1 METKSRY
8 TPSETVW
15 ATARRARAINAVPPP
30 FASMLPSPD
39 SVRRVR
45 GLWSRRSGAFALL
58 PAAVAVALLGCAHTS
73 VLDRIPDVATPP
85 AEFDRGIDGG
95 TVVEAPG
102 ACGAL
107 GDQTLRELQD
117 RLAGQSFDLQAAWS
131 RVETADARARE
142 SGAYLMPRLD
152 ASLTGNDL
160 TFPSTGIVNQFLL
173 AGAAWDSSLAAS
185 FEIDLWGRLRNREV
199 AALLDAEA
207 SVQDLRSLAISLSSV
222 LAEAWFGVV
231 AERELIALLESQQQT
246 SERFLELTQLRFGQG
261 LGPAQDI
268 GRQREQLLSL
278 QGQIE
283 LARGRLESLEFQ
295 LATLLGSAER
305 LTPDE
310 APGLGPLLEAV
321 QQPELGLPA
330 ALLERRPDLQA
341 ARRRVEAADRR
352 AAAAVKEWLPSLSL
366 TALVTGRALDVVDVL
381 DDLVRQIGG
390 SGSQALYGAGG
401 RRARIDQAYAAAEES
416 LYAYAQSVVAAV
428 GEVQTA
434 LAMGRSTR
442 ELVANLQERLSE
454 ARRVLMLTSE
464 SYREGATDYLN
475 VLTALLSQQGLEQAL
490 IDARRQQLGSRLQ
503 LCRALGFAPGTSVE
517 RLAAQLAAGPQSMD
531 TQGAF

>member
-1 METKSRY
+1 METRNMHR
-8 TPSETVW
+8 PSATV
-15 ATARRARAINAVPPP
+15 
-30 FASMLPSPD
+30 
-39 SVRRVR
+39 
-45 GLWSRRSGAFALL
+45 RSTVAFALL
-58 PAAVAVALLGCAHTS
+58 AAAAAVALLGCAHTS
-73 VLDRIPDVATPP
+73 VLDRVSEVAEPP
-85 AEFDRGIDGG
+85 AEFDRGVDLE
-95 TVVEAPG
+95 TVAEAPD

-107 GDQTLRELQD
+107 GDETLRELQD
-117 RLAGQSFDLQAAWS
+117 ELAGQSFDLRAAWS
-131 RVETADARARE
+131 RVEAADARARE

-160 TFPSTGIVNQFLL
+160 TFPGSGLVNQFLL

-222 LAEAWFGVV
+222 LAEVWFGIV
-231 AERELIALLESQQQT
+231 AERELISLLESQQQT
-246 SERFLELTQLRFGQG
+246 SERFLELTLLRFGQG

-278 QGQIE
+278 QGQIG

-305 LTPDE
+305 LTPDD
-310 APGLGPLLEAV
+310 APGLGPLLDAA

-366 TALVTGRALDVVDVL
+366 TALVTGRALEVADVL
-381 DDLVRQIGG
+381 SDLVRQIGG
-390 SGSQALYGAGG
+390 TASQALYGAGG

-416 LYAYAQSVVAAV
+416 LYAYAQSLVTAV

-434 LAMGRSTR
+434 LTVGRSR
-442 ELVANLQERLSE
+442 RDLVVNLEERLNE
-454 ARRVLMLTSE
+454 ARRVLLLTSE

-490 IDARRQQLGSRLQ
+490 IDARRQQLASRLQ

-517 RLAAQLAAGPQSMD
+517 RLAAGLAAVPETTAAG
-531 TQGAF
+531 GAS

>member
-1 METKSRY
+1 MRCLSD
-8 TPSETVW
+8 S
-15 ATARRARAINAVPPP
+15 AARAQG
-30 FASMLPSPD
+30 PS
-39 SVRRVR
+39 SWFHGTCLGAC
-45 GLWSRRSGAFALL
+45 GL
-58 PAAVAVALLGCAHTS
+58 AAVVLGCTHTS
-73 VLDRIPDVATPP
+73 VLERIPEVAEPP
-85 AEFDRGIDGG
+85 AAFDRGLDLATGA
-95 TVVEAPG
+95 VAPG

-107 GDQTLRELQD
+107 GDQTLRDLQD

-131 RVETADARARE
+131 RVEAAEARARE

-152 ASLTGNDL
+152 ASLTGNEL
-160 TFPSTGIVNQFLL
+160 TFPSSGIVNQFLL
-173 AGAAWDSSLAAS
+173 QGAAWDSSLAAS

-207 SVQDLRSLAISLSSV
+207 SIQDLRSLAISLSSV
-222 LAEAWFGVV
+222 LAEVWFGIV
-231 AERELIALLESQQQT
+231 AERELIALLESQQRT

-278 QGQIE
+278 QGQID

-295 LATLLGSAER
+295 LAVLLGSAER
-305 LTPDE
+305 QTP
-310 APGLGPLLEAV
+310 AASAGLGPLLRAADR
-321 QQPELGLPA
+321 PGLGVPA
-330 ALLERRPDLQA
+330 ELLERRPDLLA

-366 TALVTGRALDVVDVL
+366 NALVTGRALEIADVL
-381 DDLVRQIGG
+381 SDLVRQIGG
-390 SGSQALYGAGG
+390 TGAQSVYASGS
-401 RRARIDQAYAAAEES
+401 RRARIDRAYAAAEES
-416 LYAYAQSVVAAV
+416 LYAYAQSLVNAV

-434 LAMGRSTR
+434 LAVGRSSR
-442 ELVANLQERLSE
+442 ELVANLEERLGE
-454 ARRVLMLTSE
+454 ARRVLLLTSE

-490 IDARRQQLGSRLQ
+490 VDARRQQLASRLR

-517 RLAAQLAAGPQSMD
+517 RLAAGLAAAPETTVAG
-531 TQGAF
+531 GAS

>member
-1 METKSRY
+1 M
-8 TPSETVW
+8 
-15 ATARRARAINAVPPP
+15 
-30 FASMLPSPD
+30 
-39 SVRRVR
+39 
-45 GLWSRRSGAFALL
+45 
-58 PAAVAVALLGCAHTS
+58 AVAATLGCAHTS
-73 VLDRIPDVATPP
+73 VLERIPEVAEPP
-85 AEFDRGIDGG
+85 AEFDRGAETDPAPA
-95 TVVEAPG
+95 APG
-102 ACGAL
+102 ACRAL
-107 GDQTLRELQD
+107 GDQTLRDLQD

-131 RVETADARARE
+131 RVESADARARE

-152 ASLTGNDL
+152 ATVTGNQL
-160 TFPSTGIVNQFLL
+160 TFPSSGLVNQFLL
-173 AGAAWDSSLAAS
+173 QGAAWDSSLAAS

-207 SVQDLRSLAISLSSV
+207 SVHDLRSLAISLSSV
-222 LAEAWFGVV
+222 LAEVWFGVV

-268 GRQREQLLSL
+268 GRQREQVLSL

-295 LATLLGSAER
+295 LAVLLGSAER
-305 LTPDE
+305 QTPEDS
-310 APGLGPLLEAV
+310 PGLGPLLEAADR
-321 QQPELGLPA
+321 PDLGVPA
-330 ALLERRPDLQA
+330 ELLERRPDLLA

-352 AAAAVKEWLPSLSL
+352 AAAAVKEWLPGLSL
-366 TALVTGRALDVVDVL
+366 NALLTGRALTLVDVL

-390 SGSQALYGAGG
+390 SASQALYGGGG

-416 LYAYAQSVVAAV
+416 LYGYAQSLVVAV

-434 LAMGRSTR
+434 LALGRSSR
-442 ELVANLQERLSE
+442 ELVGNLQQRLGE
-454 ARRVLMLTSE
+454 ARRVLELTSE

-475 VLTALLSQQGLEQAL
+475 VLTALLSHQGLEQAL

-517 RLAAQLAAGPQSMD
+517 RLAAQLAADPQTTASG
-531 TQGAF
+531 GAL

>member
-1 METKSRY
+1 MRC
-8 TPSETVW
+8 PLD
-15 ATARRARAINAVPPP
+15 TAARAQGPSSWAYRTCLAVGV
-30 FASMLPSPD
+30 L
-39 SVRRVR
+39 
-45 GLWSRRSGAFALL
+45 
-58 PAAVAVALLGCAHTS
+58 AAVVLGCAHTS
-73 VLDRIPDVATPP
+73 VLERIPEVAEPP
-85 AEFDRGIDGG
+85 AEFDRGVDLE
-95 TVVEAPG
+95 TVAEAPG

-107 GDQTLRELQD
+107 GDQTLRDLQD

-131 RVETADARARE
+131 RVEAADARARE
-142 SGAYLMPRLD
+142 SGAYLMPRVD
-152 ASLTGNDL
+152 ATLTGNEL
-160 TFPSTGIVNQFLL
+160 TFPSSGIVNQFLL
-173 AGAAWDSSLAAS
+173 QGAAFDASLAAG

-207 SVQDLRSLAISLSSV
+207 SVQDLRSLAITMSSV
-222 LAEAWFGVV
+222 LAEVWFGIV

-268 GRQREQLLSL
+268 GRQREQLLGL
-278 QGQIE
+278 QGRID

-295 LATLLGSAER
+295 LAVLLGSGERQTPAES
-305 LTPDE
+305 
-310 APGLGPLLEAV
+310 PGLGPLLETAA
-321 QQPELGLPA
+321 QPGLGVPA
-330 ALLERRPDLQA
+330 ELLERRPDLLA

-366 TALVTGRALDVVDVL
+366 NALLTGRALEIVDVL

-390 SGSQALYGAGG
+390 AASQALYGGGG

-416 LYAYAQSVVAAV
+416 LYLYAQSLVNAV

-434 LAMGRSTR
+434 LSVGRSNR
-442 ELVANLQERLSE
+442 ELVANLQARLRE
-454 ARRVLMLTSE
+454 ARRVLLLTSE

-490 IDARRQQLGSRLQ
+490 IDARRQQLASRLQ

-517 RLAAQLAAGPQSMD
+517 RLAAQLAAGPQ
-531 TQGAF
+531 TIGTGGTF

>member
-1 METKSRY
+1 M
-8 TPSETVW
+8 
-15 ATARRARAINAVPPP
+15 
-30 FASMLPSPD
+30 
-39 SVRRVR
+39 
-45 GLWSRRSGAFALL
+45 
-58 PAAVAVALLGCAHTS
+58 GCAHTS
-73 VLDRIPDVATPP
+73 VLERIPEVAEPP
-85 AEFDRGIDGG
+85 PEFDLGFDRTPAGA
-95 TVVEAPG
+95 APG
-102 ACGAL
+102 ACSAL
-107 GDQTLRELQD
+107 GDQTLWNLQD
-117 RLAGQSFDLQAAWS
+117 RLAGQSFDLQVAWS
-131 RVETADARARE
+131 RVEAADARARE

-160 TFPSTGIVNQFLL
+160 TFPGSGIVNQFLL
-173 AGAAWDSSLAAS
+173 AGAAWDSTLASS
-185 FEIDLWGRLRNREV
+185 FEIDLWGRLRNREL

-207 SVQDLRSLAISLSSV
+207 SVHDLRSLAISLSSG
-222 LAEAWFGVV
+222 LAEVWFGVV
-231 AERELIALLESQQQT
+231 AERELIALLESQQRT

-295 LATLLGSAER
+295 LATLLGSTER
-305 LTPDE
+305 LTPDD
-310 APGLGPLLEAV
+310 APGLGPLLDAAE
-321 QQPELGLPA
+321 QPDLGVPA

-366 TALVTGRALDVVDVL
+366 TALVTGRALEVADVL

-390 SGSQALYGAGG
+390 TASQALYGAGG

-416 LYAYAQSVVAAV
+416 LYAYAQSLVTAV

-434 LAMGRSTR
+434 LAVGRSR
-442 ELVANLQERLSE
+442 RDLVANLEERLNE
-454 ARRVLMLTSE
+454 ARRVLLLTSE

-490 IDARRQQLGSRLQ
+490 IDARRQQLASRLQ
-503 LCRALGFAPGTSVE
+503 LCRALGFAPGTSLE
-517 RLAAQLAAGPQSMD
+517 RLAAGLAAVSETTAAG
-531 TQGAF
+531 GAS

>member
-1 METKSRY
+1 
-8 TPSETVW
+8 
-15 ATARRARAINAVPPP
+15 
-30 FASMLPSPD
+30 
-39 SVRRVR
+39 
-45 GLWSRRSGAFALL
+45 
-58 PAAVAVALLGCAHTS
+58 
-73 VLDRIPDVATPP
+73 
-85 AEFDRGIDGG
+85 
-95 TVVEAPG
+95 
-102 ACGAL
+102 
-107 GDQTLRELQD
+107 
-117 RLAGQSFDLQAAWS
+117 
-131 RVETADARARE
+131 
-142 SGAYLMPRLD
+142 
-152 ASLTGNDL
+152 
-160 TFPSTGIVNQFLL
+160 
-173 AGAAWDSSLAAS
+173 
-185 FEIDLWGRLRNREV
+185 
-199 AALLDAEA
+199 
-207 SVQDLRSLAISLSSV
+207 V

-310 APGLGPLLEAV
+310 APGLGPLLEAA

-416 LYAYAQSVVAAV
+416 LYAYAQSVVGAV

>member
-1 METKSRY
+1 ME
-8 TPSETVW
+8 
-15 ATARRARAINAVPPP
+15 VP
-30 FASMLPSPD
+30 
-39 SVRRVR
+39 
-45 GLWSRRSGAFALL
+45 
-58 PAAVAVALLGCAHTS
+58 
-73 VLDRIPDVATPP
+73 
-85 AEFDRGIDGG
+85 
-95 TVVEAPG
+95 EAPG

-131 RVETADARARE
+131 RVAAADARARE

-152 ASLTGNDL
+152 ATLAGNDL
-160 TFPSTGIVNQFLL
+160 TFPSSGIVNPFLFQ
-173 AGAAWDSSLAAS
+173 GAAYDASLAAS
-185 FEIDLWGRLRNREV
+185 FEIDLWGRLRNREL
-199 AALLDAEA
+199 AALLETEA
-207 SVQDLRSLAISLSSV
+207 SVHDLRSLAITLSSV
-222 LAEAWFGVV
+222 LAEVWFGIV
-231 AERELIALLESQQQT
+231 AEQELIALLGSQQRT

-278 QGQIE
+278 QGQID

-295 LATLLGSAER
+295 LAALLGSAER
-305 LTPDE
+305 QTPGRS
-310 APGLGPLLEAV
+310 PGLGPLLAGADR
-321 QQPELGLPA
+321 PGLGEPA
-330 ALLERRPDLQA
+330 QLLERRPDLVA

-366 TALVTGRALDVVDVL
+366 NALVSGRALEIFDVL
-381 DDLVRQIGG
+381 NDLVRQIGG
-390 SGSQALYGAGG
+390 SAAQSVYASGG

-416 LYAYAQSVVAAV
+416 LYSYAQSLVNAV

-434 LAMGRSTR
+434 LAVGRSSR
-442 ELVANLQERLSE
+442 ELVANLQERLRE
-454 ARRVLMLTSE
+454 ARRVLLLTSE

-490 IDARRQQLGSRLQ
+490 IDARRQQLASRLQ

-517 RLAAQLAAGPQSMD
+517 RLAARMAADPRAAGAGD
-531 TQGAF
+531 AL

>member
-1 METKSRY
+1 MHR
-8 TPSETVW
+8 PSGTVLSTV
-15 ATARRARAINAVPPP
+15 AFVP
-30 FASMLPSPD
+30 L
-39 SVRRVR
+39 
-45 GLWSRRSGAFALL
+45 
-58 PAAVAVALLGCAHTS
+58 AAAAGVVLLGCAHTS
-73 VLDRIPDVATPP
+73 VLDRIPEVAEPP
-85 AEFDRGIDGG
+85 AEFDRGVDLE
-95 TVVEAPG
+95 TVAEAPD

-107 GDQTLRELQD
+107 GDETLRELQD
-117 RLAGQSFDLQAAWS
+117 ELAGQSFDLQAAWS
-131 RVETADARARE
+131 RVEAADARARE

-160 TFPSTGIVNQFLL
+160 TFPGSGLVNQFLL

-222 LAEAWFGVV
+222 LAEVWFGIV
-231 AERELIALLESQQQT
+231 AERELISLLESQQQT
-246 SERFLELTQLRFGQG
+246 SERFLELTLLRFGQG

-278 QGQIE
+278 QGQIG

-305 LTPDE
+305 LTPDD
-310 APGLGPLLEAV
+310 APGLGPLLDAA

-366 TALVTGRALDVVDVL
+366 TALITGRALEVADVL

-390 SGSQALYGAGG
+390 TASQALYGAGG

-416 LYAYAQSVVAAV
+416 LYAYAQSLVTAV

-434 LAMGRSTR
+434 LAVGRSR
-442 ELVANLQERLSE
+442 RDLVVNLEERLNE
-454 ARRVLMLTSE
+454 ARRVLLLTSE

-490 IDARRQQLGSRLQ
+490 IDARRQQLASRLQ
-503 LCRALGFAPGTSVE
+503 LCRALGFAPGTSLE
-517 RLAAQLAAGPQSMD
+517 RLAAGLAAVPETTAAG
-531 TQGAF
+531 GAS

>member
-1 METKSRY
+1 M
-8 TPSETVW
+8 PS
-15 ATARRARAINAVPPP
+15 
-30 FASMLPSPD
+30 SCD

-45 GLWSRRSGAFALL
+45 DLRSWRAQACSLL
-58 PAAVAVALLGCAHTS
+58 SAVAAVALLACAHTS
-73 VLDRIPDVATPP
+73 VLERIPEVAAPP
-85 AEFDRGIDGG
+85 VGFDRGIDPEV
-95 TVVEAPG
+95 VVEAPG

-117 RLAGQSFDLQAAWS
+117 QLAGQSFDLQAAWS
-131 RVETADARARE
+131 RVEAAGARARE

-246 SERFLELTQLRFGQG
+246 SEKFLELTQLRFGQG

-310 APGLGPLLEAV
+310 ASGLGPLLEAA

-416 LYAYAQSVVAAV
+416 LYAYAQSVVGAV

-434 LAMGRSTR
+434 LATGRSTR

-531 TQGAF
+531 SQGAF

>member
-1 METKSRY
+1 MRCPFYKAAPAQG
-8 TPSETVW
+8 PSSWFQWTCL
-15 ATARRARAINAVPPP
+15 AACGLAAIA
-30 FASMLPSPD
+30 
-39 SVRRVR
+39 
-45 GLWSRRSGAFALL
+45 W
-58 PAAVAVALLGCAHTS
+58 GCTHTS
-73 VLDRIPDVATPP
+73 VLERIPEVAEPP
-85 AEFDRGIDGG
+85 SEFDRGSDVALG
-95 TVVEAPG
+95 VAAPG
-102 ACGAL
+102 ACSAL
-107 GDQTLRELQD
+107 GDQTLRSLQD
-117 RLAGQSFDLQAAWS
+117 RLSGQSFDLQAAWR
-131 RVETADARARE
+131 RVEAAEARARE

-160 TFPSTGIVNQFLL
+160 TFPGSGIVNQFLL

-185 FEIDLWGRLRNREV
+185 FEIDLWGRLRNREL

-207 SVQDLRSLAISLSSV
+207 SVHDLRSLAISLSSG
-222 LAEAWFGVV
+222 LAEVWFGVV
-231 AERELIALLESQQQT
+231 AERELIALLESQQRT

-278 QGQIE
+278 RGQIE

-305 LTPDE
+305 QTPDD
-310 APGLGPLLEAV
+310 ASGLGSLLETA
-321 QQPELGLPA
+321 QQPELGVPA

-341 ARRRVEAADRR
+341 ARWRVEAADRR

-366 TALVTGRALDVVDVL
+366 SALVTGRALDVAQVL

-390 SGSQALYGAGG
+390 NGAQSVYAAGG

-416 LYAYAQSVVAAV
+416 LYFYAQSLVNAV

-434 LAMGRSTR
+434 LAVGRSSR
-442 ELVANLQERLSE
+442 ELVANLEERLGE
-454 ARRVLMLTSE
+454 ARRVLLLTSE

-490 IDARRQQLGSRLQ
+490 VDARRRQLASRLQ

-517 RLAAQLAAGPQSMD
+517 RLAAGLAAAPE
-531 TQGAF
+531 TRVAEGAS

>member
-1 METKSRY
+1 MS
-8 TPSETVW
+8 PSSWV
-15 ATARRARAINAVPPP
+15 RA
-30 FASMLPSPD
+30 SCLT
-39 SVRRVR
+39 
-45 GLWSRRSGAFALL
+45 
-58 PAAVAVALLGCAHTS
+58 AVAVAATALGCTHTS
-73 VLDRIPDVATPP
+73 VLERIPQVAEPP
-85 AEFDRGIDGG
+85 AEFDRGSDMAPGMA
-95 TVVEAPG
+95 APG
-102 ACGAL
+102 ACSAL
-107 GDQTLRELQD
+107 GDRTLRGLQD
-117 RLAGQSFDLQAAWS
+117 RLAGQSFDLQVAWR
-131 RVETADARARE
+131 RVEAADARARE

-160 TFPSTGIVNQFLL
+160 AFPSSGIVNQFLL

-185 FEIDLWGRLRNREV
+185 FEIDLWGRLRNREL

-207 SVQDLRSLAISLSSV
+207 SAHDLRSLAISLSSG
-222 LAEAWFGVV
+222 LAEVWFGVV
-231 AERELIALLESQQQT
+231 AERELIALLESQQRT

-305 LTPDE
+305 LTPAE
-310 APGLGPLLEAV
+310 APGLGPLLEAA
-321 QQPELGLPA
+321 QQPDLGVPA
-330 ALLERRPDLQA
+330 ALLDRRPDLQA
-341 ARRRVEAADRR
+341 ARWRVEAADRR

-366 TALVTGRALDVVDVL
+366 TALVTGRALDVADVL

-390 SGSQALYGAGG
+390 TASQAVYGGGG

-416 LYAYAQSVVAAV
+416 LYSYAQSLVAAV

-434 LAMGRSTR
+434 LAVGRSSR
-442 ELVANLQERLSE
+442 QLVANLEERLDE
-454 ARRVLMLTSE
+454 ARRVLLLTSE

-490 IDARRQQLGSRLQ
+490 IDARRQQLASRLQ

-517 RLAAQLAAGPQSMD
+517 RLAAGLAASPETTAAG
-531 TQGAF
+531 GAS

>member
-1 METKSRY
+1 MRC
-8 TPSETVW
+8 PLD
-15 ATARRARAINAVPPP
+15 TAARAQGPSSRAYGTFVAVGV
-30 FASMLPSPD
+30 L
-39 SVRRVR
+39 
-45 GLWSRRSGAFALL
+45 
-58 PAAVAVALLGCAHTS
+58 AAVVLGCAHTS
-73 VLDRIPDVATPP
+73 VLDRIPEVAETP
-85 AEFDRGIDGG
+85 AEFDRGIDQMSAA
-95 TVVEAPG
+95 EAPG
-102 ACGAL
+102 ACGVL
-107 GDQTLRELQD
+107 GDETLRDLQD

-131 RVETADARARE
+131 RVEAADARARE

-152 ASLTGNDL
+152 ATLAGNDL
-160 TFPSTGIVNQFLL
+160 TFPSSGIVNQFLL
-173 AGAAWDSSLAAS
+173 QGAAYDASLAAG

-222 LAEAWFGVV
+222 LAEVWFGIV

-278 QGQIE
+278 QGQID
-283 LARGRLESLEFQ
+283 LARGRLESLDFQ
-295 LATLLGSAER
+295 LAVLLGSAER
-305 LTPDE
+305 QTPADS
-310 APGLGPLLEAV
+310 PGLGPLLEAADR
-321 QQPELGLPA
+321 PGLGVPA
-330 ALLERRPDLQA
+330 ELLERRPDLLA

-366 TALVTGRALDVVDVL
+366 NALLTGRALEIVDVL

-390 SGSQALYGAGG
+390 TASQALYGAGG

-416 LYAYAQSVVAAV
+416 LYAYAQSLVNAV

-434 LAMGRSTR
+434 LAVGRSTR
-442 ELVANLQERLSE
+442 ELVVNLQERLGE
-454 ARRVLMLTSE
+454 ARRVLLLTSE

-517 RLAAQLAAGPQSMD
+517 RLAAQLAAGPQ
-531 TQGAF
+531 TIGTGGAF

>member
-1 METKSRY
+1 MRC
-8 TPSETVW
+8 
-15 ATARRARAINAVPPP
+15 P
-30 FASMLPSPD
+30 FYKA
-39 SVRRVR
+39 
-45 GLWSRRSGAFALL
+45 A
-58 PAAVAVALLGCAHTS
+58 PAAGPSSWFQGTCLAACWLAAIALGCTHTS
-73 VLDRIPDVATPP
+73 VLERIPEVAEPP
-85 AEFDRGIDGG
+85 AEFDRGLDLMPGAA
-95 TVVEAPG
+95 APG

-107 GDQTLRELQD
+107 GDQTLQGLQN

-131 RVETADARARE
+131 RFEAADARARE

-152 ASLTGNDL
+152 ATVAGNDL
-160 TFPSTGIVNQFLL
+160 TFPSSGLVNPFLFQ
-173 AGAAWDSSLAAS
+173 GAAYDASLAAS
-185 FEIDLWGRLRNREV
+185 FEVDLWGRLRNREV
-199 AALLDAEA
+199 AALLEAEA

-222 LAEAWFGVV
+222 LAEAWFGIV
-231 AERELIALLESQQQT
+231 AERELIALLERQQAT

-305 LTPDE
+305 ETP
-310 APGLGPLLEAV
+310 AVSPGLGPLLAGSAR
-321 QQPELGLPA
+321 PDLGVPA
-330 ALLERRPDLQA
+330 QLLERRPDLQA

-352 AAAAVKEWLPSLSL
+352 AAAAVKEWLPSLSV
-366 TALVTGRALDVVDVL
+366 TALLSGRALEITDVL
-381 DDLVRQIGG
+381 SNLVRQIGG
-390 SGSQALYGAGG
+390 SGAQSVYAAGG

-416 LYAYAQSVVAAV
+416 LYAYAQSLVNAV

-434 LAMGRSTR
+434 LAVGRSTR
-442 ELVANLQERLSE
+442 ELVANLEERLGE
-454 ARRVLMLTSE
+454 ARRVLLLTSE

-490 IDARRQQLGSRLQ
+490 VDARRQQLASRLQ

-517 RLAAQLAAGPQSMD
+517 RLAAGLAAAPETTTAG
-531 TQGAF
+531 GAS